1 MFLAIGGCAV
11 GRGRKSRRASLP
23 AAKRFSIQ
31 HTSRCEVFCMTAF
44 YLKLLITPA
53 LMLAI
58 SLAARRW
65 GTGVAGLLSGLPMT
79 SALVMLFLSLE
90 QGTVFASMAVP
101 GALAGLAAIQATY
114 LFYFLVTRRVSA
126 VTGCVLALALY
137 GATAFLMNLSGSLA
151 LSIVFTLLM
160 VALIVLATS
169 KQTPPDAAPYV
180 ALPRWVI
187 PMRMLT
193 ATLLLLAITASATW
207 LGPVVSGLLAPIPVI
222 AWPLAV
228 FVHVQGGRYELA
240 AIIRGNAIGAVGVL
254 SFYLTL
260 RYSLLQW
267 GALVSITAAVLLAV
281 VVTAVLARLL
291 AKR

>member
-1 MFLAIGGCAV
+1 
-11 GRGRKSRRASLP
+11 
-23 AAKRFSIQ
+23 
-31 HTSRCEVFCMTAF
+31 MTAF
-44 YLKLLITPA
+44 YLKLLVTPA

-90 QGTVFASMAVP
+90 QGTAFASMAVP

-114 LFYFLVTRRVSA
+114 LFYFLVTRRVSSL
-126 VTGCVLALALY
+126 TGCVLALAVY
-137 GATAFLMNLSGSLA
+137 GATAYLMSLLGMLA
-151 LSIVFTLLM
+151 LSIIATLLL
-160 VALIVLATS
+160 VTLIVVATS
-169 KQTPPDAAPYV
+169 KQTPPHVAAYV
-180 ALPRWVI
+180 PLPRWVI

-228 FVHVQGGRYELA
+228 FVHVQGGRHELA
-240 AIIRGNAIGAVGVL
+240 AVIRGNAIGAVGVV

-260 RYSLLQW
+260 KYSILQW
-267 GALVSITAAVLLAV
+267 GALASITAAVLLAV
-281 VVTAVLARLL
+281 VVTALLARVL

>member
-1 MFLAIGGCAV
+1 
-11 GRGRKSRRASLP
+11 
-23 AAKRFSIQ
+23 
-31 HTSRCEVFCMTAF
+31 MTAF
-44 YLKLLITPA
+44 YLKLLVTPA

-90 QGTVFASMAVP
+90 QGTAFASMAVP

-114 LFYFLVTRRVSA
+114 LFYFLVTRRVSSL
-126 VTGCVLALALY
+126 TGCVLALAVY
-137 GATAFLMNLSGSLA
+137 GAYLMSLLGMLA
-151 LSIVFTLLM
+151 LSIIATLLL
-160 VALIVLATS
+160 VTLIVVATS
-169 KQTPPDAAPYV
+169 KQTPPHVAAYV
-180 ALPRWVI
+180 PLPRWVI

-228 FVHVQGGRYELA
+228 FVHVQGGRHELA
-240 AIIRGNAIGAVGVL
+240 AVIRGNAIGAVGVV

-260 RYSLLQW
+260 KYSILQW
-267 GALVSITAAVLLAV
+267 GALASITAAVLLAV
-281 VVTAVLARLL
+281 VVTALLARVL

>member
-1 MFLAIGGCAV
+1 
-11 GRGRKSRRASLP
+11 
-23 AAKRFSIQ
+23 
-31 HTSRCEVFCMTAF
+31 MTAF

-101 GALAGLAAIQATY
+101 RALAGLAAIQATY

-126 VTGCVLALALY
+126 VAGCVLALALY
-137 GATAFLMNLSGSLA
+137 AATAFLMNLSGSLA

-169 KQTPPDAAPYV
+169 KQTPPDMAPYV

-240 AIIRGNAIGAVGVL
+240 AIIRGNAIGAVGVV

-267 GALVSITAAVLLAV
+267 GALLSITTAVLLAV